1 MEIKIIEI
9 RDRGTYIPV
18 MAIKMQSDNPAEQ
31 YHLKDQGYSEDYP
44 CIMVVRMEKGHIA
57 TYNAFDYNDRTMHN
71 AHLYIKEHYDELV
84 SGDVVDVEYILGET
98 EKPKVSQNPNIDM
111 VDYATQ
117 LLGYDVMGELS
128 KLGIDK

>member
-57 TYNAFDYNDRTMHN
+57 TYNASDYGDRTMCQS
-71 AHLYIKEHYDELV
+71 HLHIIEHYDRLK
-84 SGDVVDVEYILGET
+84 SGDVVDVEYVLGEVD
-98 EKPKVSQNPNIDM
+98 KPKVSQNIDM
-111 VDYATQ
+111 VDYAAQ